1 MSESS
6 PRVSALVVFGILLF
20 VCACHCFAQ
29 QGTPTPTASPS
40 PTPLLYSPQTL
51 TDLKRLQ
58 QAALNSNYAYRQ
70 VAHLANLARIAL
82 TPEEISSLTTE
93 LDQIVDSIAKV
104 QEVATPDVP
113 ATSHPVPLSN
123 VFRPD
128 VVGQTLTIE
137 QALQNA
143 PEHAE
148 NRFKVSAIL
157 GEEQY

>member
-1 MSESS
+1 MSEISEE
-6 PRVSALVVFGILLF
+6 
-20 VCACHCFAQ
+20 
-29 QGTPTPTASPS
+29 
-40 PTPLLYSPQTL
+40 
-51 TDLKRLQ
+51 
-58 QAALNSNYAYRQ
+58 Q

-104 QEVATPDVP
+104 QEVATDDVP

-123 VFRPD
+123 VFRDD
-128 VVGQTLTIE
+128 VVGDTLTIE

-143 PEHAE
+143 PEHAD

-157 GEEQY
+157 GEEQ